1 MDGFA
6 GPDEIEPTKF
16 HDLPFSEQLVI
27 WGVRLWVHGAKEGV
41 EIHSTLTEG
50 FEKVN
55 ATGACA
61 ALDRFMSVLAAG
73 AIDTID
79 VRCRKCLNVSPDE
92 HRILGVL
99 AAWQCTGIGDD
110 AETLLSKI
118 LTPTGVRIAQKPA
131 CDLAQSMKFAA
142 MLIRPRRE
150 SPSSPSAVAGHDLSP
165 SVPGTIH

>member
-1 MDGFA
+1 MDGFTPA
-6 GPDEIEPTKF
+6 DEVEPTKF
-16 HDLPFSEQLVI
+16 HELPFAEQLIV
-27 WGVRLWVHGAKEGV
+27 WAMRLWVHGAKEEV
-41 EIHSTLTEG
+41 EIHSTLVDG
-50 FEKVN
+50 FEKANV
-55 ATGACA
+55 TGGCTS
-61 ALDRFMSVLAAG
+61 LDRFMNVLAAG

-79 VRCRKCLNVSPDE
+79 VRCRNCLNVSPDE

-110 AETLLSKI
+110 ADTLLSKI

-150 SPSSPSAVAGHDLSP
+150 STTSPDAIVGYDQHTNVS
-165 SVPGTIH
+165 GTIH

>member
-6 GPDEIEPTKF
+6 PNEEDDLTKF

-27 WGVRLWVHGAKEGV
+27 WAVRLWVHGLKEGV
-41 EIHSTLTEG
+41 EVHALLSEG
-50 FEKVN
+50 FDKAKVW
-55 ATGACA
+55 GGCA

-73 AIDTID
+73 AIDKID
-79 VRCRKCLNVSPDE
+79 VRCTRCENVSPDE

-110 AETLLSKI
+110 AHTLLGKI
-118 LTPTGVRIAQKPA
+118 LTPSGVRHAQKPA

-142 MLIRPRRE
+142 MLIRPRRDSST
-150 SPSSPSAVAGHDLSP
+150 SPTAVVGHAPNANAS
-165 SVPGTIH
+165 GTIH